1 MKQNSQVSEIQVSY
15 TPSLLVDMSIKN
27 SKKSF
32 ELMLNEW
39 EQETLQMQEEV
50 KILLLNRNNKV
61 LGIYSLA
68 KGGLTSCVVD
78 VRIIL
83 SIALKTLATGIIL
96 VHNHPSGNLK
106 PSKADLD
113 ITKKLKQSCDL
124 LDITFDTEDYE
135 TLNGFMIAQLHRLPV
150 DNENGEVDYEGYHF
164 KVLEA
169 KNRVIR
175 KVRITKLEGEENKS
189 NDSNTQTDE

>member
-1 MKQNSQVSEIQVSY
+1 MKQKSQVSEIQVSY
-15 TPSLLVDMSIKN
+15 TPNLLVDMSIKN

-39 EQETLQMQEEV
+39 EQETLQIQEEV
-50 KILLLNRNNKV
+50 KILLLNMSNKV

-68 KGGLTSCVVD
+68 KGGLTSCIVD

-96 VHNHPSGNLK
+96 FHNHPSGNLK

-113 ITKKLKQSCDL
+113 ITKKLKNSCDL
-124 LDITFDTEDYE
+124 LDISLLDH
-135 TLNGFMIAQLHRLPV
+135 LI
-150 DNENGEVDYEGYHF
+150 
-164 KVLEA
+164 
-169 KNRVIR
+169 
-175 KVRITKLEGEENKS
+175 ITKDNYFSFADEGLI
-189 NDSNTQTDE
+189 

>member
-1 MKQNSQVSEIQVSY
+1 MKHNTQVSEIQVSY
-15 TPSLLVDMSIKN
+15 SPNLLVDMSIKN

-39 EQETLQMQEEV
+39 EQDKLQMQEEA
-50 KILLLNRNNKV
+50 KILLLNRNNNV

-124 LDITFDTEDYE
+124 LDISFLDH
-135 TLNGFMIAQLHRLPV
+135 LI
-150 DNENGEVDYEGYHF
+150 
-164 KVLEA
+164 
-169 KNRVIR
+169 
-175 KVRITKLEGEENKS
+175 ITKDNYFSFADEGLI
-189 NDSNTQTDE
+189 

>member
-106 PSKADLD
+106 PSNEDIKITNRLKEACKLLEIVLLD
-113 ITKKLKQSCDL
+113 HLIITK
-124 LDITFDTEDYE
+124 
-135 TLNGFMIAQLHRLPV
+135 
-150 DNENGEVDYEGYHF
+150 DNYFSFADEG
-164 KVLEA
+164 L
-169 KNRVIR
+169 I
-175 KVRITKLEGEENKS
+175 
-189 NDSNTQTDE
+189 

>member
-1 MKQNSQVSEIQVSY
+1 MKQKSQVSEIQVSY
-15 TPSLLVDMSIKN
+15 TPNLLVDMSIKN

-39 EQETLQMQEEV
+39 EQDKLQMQEEA
-50 KILLLNRNNKV
+50 KILLLNRNNNV

-96 VHNHPSGNLK
+96 FHNHPSGNLK

-113 ITKKLKQSCDL
+113 ITKKLKNSCDL
-124 LDITFDTEDYE
+124 LDISLLDH
-135 TLNGFMIAQLHRLPV
+135 LI
-150 DNENGEVDYEGYHF
+150 
-164 KVLEA
+164 
-169 KNRVIR
+169 
-175 KVRITKLEGEENKS
+175 ITKDNYFSFADEGLI
-189 NDSNTQTDE
+189 

>member
-15 TPSLLVDMSIKN
+15 TPNLLVDMSVKN

-32 ELMLNEW
+32 ELILNEW
-39 EQETLQMQEEV
+39 ELETLQMQEEV
-50 KILLLNRNNKV
+50 KIILLNRSNKV

-68 KGGLTSCVVD
+68 KGGLTSCIVD

-113 ITKKLKQSCDL
+113 ITKKLKNSCDL
-124 LDITFDTEDYE
+124 LDISLLDH
-135 TLNGFMIAQLHRLPV
+135 LI
-150 DNENGEVDYEGYHF
+150 
-164 KVLEA
+164 
-169 KNRVIR
+169 
-175 KVRITKLEGEENKS
+175 ITKDNYFSFADEGLI
-189 NDSNTQTDE
+189 

>member
-1 MKQNSQVSEIQVSY
+1 MKHNTQVSEIQVSY
-15 TPSLLVDMSIKN
+15 SPNLLVDMSIKN

-39 EQETLQMQEEV
+39 EQDKLQMQEEA
-50 KILLLNRNNKV
+50 KILLLNRSNKV

-68 KGGLTSCVVD
+68 KGGLTSCIVD

-96 VHNHPSGNLK
+96 FHNHPSGNLK

-113 ITKKLKQSCDL
+113 ITKKLKNFCDL
-124 LDITFDTEDYE
+124 LDISLLDH
-135 TLNGFMIAQLHRLPV
+135 LI
-150 DNENGEVDYEGYHF
+150 
-164 KVLEA
+164 
-169 KNRVIR
+169 
-175 KVRITKLEGEENKS
+175 ITKDNYFSFADEGLI
-189 NDSNTQTDE
+189 

>member
-1 MKQNSQVSEIQVSY
+1 MKQKSQVSEIQVSY
-15 TPSLLVDMSIKN
+15 TPNLLVDMSIKN

-32 ELMLNEW
+32 ELILNEW
-39 EQETLQMQEEV
+39 ELETLQMQEEV
-50 KILLLNRNNKV
+50 KIILLNRSNKV

-68 KGGLTSCVVD
+68 KGGLTSCIVD

-113 ITKKLKQSCDL
+113 ITKKLKNSCDL
-124 LDITFDTEDYE
+124 LDISLLDH
-135 TLNGFMIAQLHRLPV
+135 LI
-150 DNENGEVDYEGYHF
+150 
-164 KVLEA
+164 
-169 KNRVIR
+169 
-175 KVRITKLEGEENKS
+175 ITKDNYFSFADEGLI
-189 NDSNTQTDE
+189 

>member
-1 MKQNSQVSEIQVSY
+1 MKQKSQVSEIQVSY
-15 TPSLLVDMSIKN
+15 TPNLLVDMSIKN

-39 EQETLQMQEEV
+39 EQDKLQMQEEA
-50 KILLLNRNNKV
+50 KILLLNRNNNV

-106 PSKADLD
+106 PSQADLD

-124 LDITFDTEDYE
+124 LDITFLDH
-135 TLNGFMIAQLHRLPV
+135 LI
-150 DNENGEVDYEGYHF
+150 
-164 KVLEA
+164 
-169 KNRVIR
+169 
-175 KVRITKLEGEENKS
+175 ITKDNYFSFADEGLI
-189 NDSNTQTDE
+189 

>member
-1 MKQNSQVSEIQVSY
+1 MKQKSQVSEIQVSY
-15 TPSLLVDMSIKN
+15 TPNLLVDMSIKN

-32 ELMLNEW
+32 ELILNEW
-39 EQETLQMQEEV
+39 ELETLQMQEEV
-50 KILLLNRNNKV
+50 KIILLNRSNKV

-68 KGGLTSCVVD
+68 KGGLTSCIVD

-113 ITKKLKQSCDL
+113 IIKKLKNSCDL
-124 LDITFDTEDYE
+124 LDISLLDH
-135 TLNGFMIAQLHRLPV
+135 LI
-150 DNENGEVDYEGYHF
+150 
-164 KVLEA
+164 
-169 KNRVIR
+169 
-175 KVRITKLEGEENKS
+175 ITKDNYFSFADEGLI
-189 NDSNTQTDE
+189 

>member
-1 MKQNSQVSEIQVSY
+1 MKQKSQVSEIQVSY
-15 TPSLLVDMSIKN
+15 TPNLLVDMSVKN

-50 KILLLNRNNKV
+50 KIILLNRSNKV

-68 KGGLTSCVVD
+68 KGGLTSCIVD

-96 VHNHPSGNLK
+96 FHNHPSGNLK

-113 ITKKLKQSCDL
+113 ITKKLKNSCDL
-124 LDITFDTEDYE
+124 LDISLLDH
-135 TLNGFMIAQLHRLPV
+135 LI
-150 DNENGEVDYEGYHF
+150 
-164 KVLEA
+164 
-169 KNRVIR
+169 
-175 KVRITKLEGEENKS
+175 ITKDNYFSFADEGLI
-189 NDSNTQTDE
+189 

>member
-1 MKQNSQVSEIQVSY
+1 MKQKSQVSEIQVSY
-15 TPSLLVDMSIKN
+15 TPNLLVDMSIKN

-32 ELMLNEW
+32 ELILNEW
-39 EQETLQMQEEV
+39 ELETLQMQEEV
-50 KILLLNRNNKV
+50 KIILLNRSNKV

-124 LDITFDTEDYE
+124 LDISFLDH
-135 TLNGFMIAQLHRLPV
+135 LI
-150 DNENGEVDYEGYHF
+150 
-164 KVLEA
+164 
-169 KNRVIR
+169 
-175 KVRITKLEGEENKS
+175 ITKDNYFSFADEGLI
-189 NDSNTQTDE
+189 

>member
-1 MKQNSQVSEIQVSY
+1 MKQKSQVSEIQVSY
-15 TPSLLVDMSIKN
+15 TPNLLVDMSIKN

-32 ELMLNEW
+32 ELILNEW
-39 EQETLQMQEEV
+39 ELETLQMQEEV
-50 KILLLNRNNKV
+50 KIILLNRRNKV

-68 KGGLTSCVVD
+68 KGGLTSCIVD

-113 ITKKLKQSCDL
+113 ITKKLKNSCDL
-124 LDITFDTEDYE
+124 LDISLLDH
-135 TLNGFMIAQLHRLPV
+135 LI
-150 DNENGEVDYEGYHF
+150 
-164 KVLEA
+164 
-169 KNRVIR
+169 
-175 KVRITKLEGEENKS
+175 ITKDNYFSFADEGLI
-189 NDSNTQTDE
+189 

>member
-1 MKQNSQVSEIQVSY
+1 MKQNSQVSY
-15 TPSLLVDMSIKN
+15 TPNLLVDMSIKN

-32 ELMLNEW
+32 ELILNEW
-39 EQETLQMQEEV
+39 ELETLQMQEEV
-50 KILLLNRNNKV
+50 KIILLNRSNKV

-68 KGGLTSCVVD
+68 KGGLTSCIVD

-113 ITKKLKQSCDL
+113 ITKKLKNSCDL
-124 LDITFDTEDYE
+124 LDISLLDH
-135 TLNGFMIAQLHRLPV
+135 LI
-150 DNENGEVDYEGYHF
+150 
-164 KVLEA
+164 
-169 KNRVIR
+169 
-175 KVRITKLEGEENKS
+175 ITKDNYFSFADEGLI
-189 NDSNTQTDE
+189 

>member
-1 MKQNSQVSEIQVSY
+1 MKQKSQVSEIQVSY
-15 TPSLLVDMSIKN
+15 TPNLLVDMSIKN

-32 ELMLNEW
+32 ELRLNEW

-50 KILLLNRNNKV
+50 KIILLNRSNKV

-68 KGGLTSCVVD
+68 KGGLTSCIVD

-96 VHNHPSGNLK
+96 FHNHPSGNLK

-113 ITKKLKQSCDL
+113 ITKKLKNSCDL
-124 LDITFDTEDYE
+124 LDISLLDH
-135 TLNGFMIAQLHRLPV
+135 LI
-150 DNENGEVDYEGYHF
+150 
-164 KVLEA
+164 
-169 KNRVIR
+169 
-175 KVRITKLEGEENKS
+175 ITKDNYFSFADEGLI
-189 NDSNTQTDE
+189 

>member
-1 MKQNSQVSEIQVSY
+1 MKQKSQVSEIQVSY
-15 TPSLLVDMSIKN
+15 TPNLLVDMSVKN

-32 ELMLNEW
+32 ELILNEW

-50 KILLLNRNNKV
+50 KILLLNRSNKV

-68 KGGLTSCVVD
+68 KGGLTSCIVD

-96 VHNHPSGNLK
+96 FHNHPSGNLK

-113 ITKKLKQSCDL
+113 ITKKLKNSCDL
-124 LDITFDTEDYE
+124 LDISLLDH
-135 TLNGFMIAQLHRLPV
+135 LI
-150 DNENGEVDYEGYHF
+150 
-164 KVLEA
+164 
-169 KNRVIR
+169 
-175 KVRITKLEGEENKS
+175 ITKDNYFSFADEGLI
-189 NDSNTQTDE
+189 

>member
-68 KGGLTSCVVD
+68 KDGLTSCVVD

-106 PSKADLD
+106 PSQADLD

-124 LDITFDTEDYE
+124 LDISFLDH
-135 TLNGFMIAQLHRLPV
+135 LI
-150 DNENGEVDYEGYHF
+150 
-164 KVLEA
+164 
-169 KNRVIR
+169 
-175 KVRITKLEGEENKS
+175 ITKDNYFSFADEGLI
-189 NDSNTQTDE
+189 

>member
-1 MKQNSQVSEIQVSY
+1 MKHNTQVSEIQVSY
-15 TPSLLVDMSIKN
+15 TPNLLVDMSIKN

-39 EQETLQMQEEV
+39 EQDKLQMQEEA
-50 KILLLNRNNKV
+50 KILLLNRNNNV

-106 PSKADLD
+106 PSQADLD

-124 LDITFDTEDYE
+124 LDISFLDH
-135 TLNGFMIAQLHRLPV
+135 LI
-150 DNENGEVDYEGYHF
+150 
-164 KVLEA
+164 
-169 KNRVIR
+169 
-175 KVRITKLEGEENKS
+175 ITKDNYFSFADEGLI
-189 NDSNTQTDE
+189 